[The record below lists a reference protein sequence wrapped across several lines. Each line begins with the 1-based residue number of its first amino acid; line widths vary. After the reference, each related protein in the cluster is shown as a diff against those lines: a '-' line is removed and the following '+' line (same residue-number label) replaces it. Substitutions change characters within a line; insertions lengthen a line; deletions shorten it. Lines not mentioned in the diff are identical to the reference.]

1 MYWNSHVL
9 RLGWS
14 RVAATALGCIAAAT
28 LGLGQNPAPASTPTS
43 HTVTVDVTKTPILY
57 TDTFSNGGPPKTQ
70 PAYRLAVNTNDTI
83 AWKIITS
90 GGMHAAAI
98 VFPNGTP
105 AADAN
110 GRSVP
115 LMVWSERDGGSPQLT
130 VVEAAGTY
138 EYEVVVY
145 DETNKTRY
153 IDDPKIIVGNGGIE
167 TEWKKISAAL
177 GDLRATTTEL
187 SEMPKQQKR
196 VESIERELEKIAAEL
211 KESK

>member
-1 MYWNSHVL
+1 MYWHSHVP

-28 LGLGQNPAPASTPTS
+28 LGLGQNSAPPPTS
-43 HTVTVDVTKTPILY
+43 HTITVDVTKTPILY
-57 TDTFSNGGPPKTQ
+57 TDTFSNGGAPKTQ
-70 PAYRLAVNTNDTI
+70 PAYRLEVNTNDTI

-115 LMVWSERDGGSPQLT
+115 LMAWSERDGGSPQLT
-130 VVEAAGTY
+130 IVEAAGTY

-153 IDDPKIIVGNGGIE
+153 IDDPRIIVGNGGIE

-177 GDLRATTTEL
+177 GDLREATTEL
-187 SEMPKQQKR
+187 SGMPKQQKQ
-196 VESIERELEKIAAEL
+196 VESIEQELEKKAAEL